1 MIACDCT
8 YRKVKYYYHF
18 MDILKHQNPYQG
30 NSHKSIANI
39 QSIMRNPNEDDAP
52 KRMKKK

>member
-1 MIACDCT
+1 
-8 YRKVKYYYHF
+8 